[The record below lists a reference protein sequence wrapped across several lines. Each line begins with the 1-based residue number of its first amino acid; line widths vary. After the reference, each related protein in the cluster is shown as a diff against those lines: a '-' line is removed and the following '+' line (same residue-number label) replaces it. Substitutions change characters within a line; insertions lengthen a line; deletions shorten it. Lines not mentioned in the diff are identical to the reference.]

1 MKPEADVCAI
11 WKVPL
16 GTAAVPTLPLHLL
29 RSDERERTARFHHSR
44 DRERFMGCR
53 SALRA
58 LLGICLNR
66 EPHEIEFIRGP
77 HGRPELPGYQAI
89 RFNVTHS
96 GDLGLIAIARSGP
109 VGVDV
114 ECIRE
119 MKNSLRLARRYL
131 TPAECAEVEAAG
143 ESVRSETF
151 LTCWTR
157 KEALLKSTGNGL
169 TLDPRSVE
177 TGGKTGAIVLEWP
190 VSSCSQVRV
199 ASIDVGAGFVAA
211 CAMPERISRIDVKRF
226 GLD

>member
-1 MKPEADVCAI
+1 M
-11 WKVPL
+11 
-16 GTAAVPTLPLHLL
+16 
-29 RSDERERTARFHHSR
+29 
-44 DRERFMGCR
+44 
-53 SALRA
+53 
-58 LLGICLNR
+58 
-66 EPHEIEFIRGP
+66 
-77 HGRPELPGYQAI
+77 
-89 RFNVTHS
+89 
-96 GDLGLIAIARSGP
+96 
-109 VGVDV
+109 DV